1 MQYLTDPSG
10 FLTTTGEL
18 AYSETDDSIMS
29 AFIISLTSLSI
40 SFFRAYGMGYAFTL
54 KGMSSVSS
62 ILHSA
67 RLVFPG
73 MSVKTSLYYSSNC
86 LTSLC
91 WSSFRFVLILTSFH
105 VCVALSGQYL
115 ISSLLSSQVS
125 VSSREW
131 LSAIP
136 PVAISRCLHPQRIT
150 IPLSIVFLTR
160 YSGAYWRETSCVVHP
175 N

>member
-10 FLTTTGEL
+10 FLTTTCQL
-18 AYSETDDSIMS
+18 AYSDTDDSIMS

-40 SFFRAYGMGYAFTL
+40 FFFRAYGTGYAITL

-73 MSVKTSLYYSSNC
+73 ISVKTSLYSSSNC
-86 LTSLC
+86 LNSLC
-91 WSSFRFVLILTSFH
+91 WSSFRSVLILTSFH

-115 ISSLLSSQVS
+115 IPSLLSS
-125 VSSREW
+125 W
-131 LSAIP
+131 LDISA
-136 PVAISRCLHPQRIT
+136 
-150 IPLSIVFLTR
+150 
-160 YSGAYWRETSCVVHP
+160 AYWRETYCVVHP